1 MKKIVLL
8 PMLLFSIVVFSQKDR
23 TTKLGK
29 TTVEELKMNSYDKDS
44 TANAVVLYEHANYY
58 IDKKR
63 RYNYT
68 TDYYFRVKILS
79 KEGFDQS
86 KISIQVFDQEKIHS
100 IKAKTYNLLDNGT
113 VVQKVLSKDKIY
125 TKDISEKWRETSF
138 TLPDIKVGSVIEY
151 VYSVTSPYSQ
161 IDDWFFQSD
170 IPKMK
175 SDFTA
180 SILGNWKYNIKIRGA
195 LKLSR
200 NDASVKKNCIYVDGI
215 GQGACSIL
223 AYGMDNI
230 PAFQSEE
237 HMLTYKNYISTLSF
251 ELKSFANPNGEV
263 KLYTKTWKNADRTL
277 KNEFLDNQAA
287 KKNYFKNSIVPKNI
301 IGIQDDLERAKKA
314 FNLVKDNYTWNE
326 KYWPSRKVRVKK
338 AYKSKT
344 GNIFD
349 INLSLYNVLKASNID
364 CQLALL
370 ATRDKGLLTKL
381 YPVVNEFNYLIVK
394 ANINNKIYFLDATDK
409 HLPFGMIQFQALNGE
424 VRIMDFKEGS
434 FWDDI
439 VLKEKTM
446 ITRRLSLELTDE
458 NLKGELTISRSG
470 YAALNRR
477 KAIGNRDENSILEDF
492 ETKHPSFEVIDY
504 KSFHQDDLDKKLIES
519 FQVLID
525 NIDLEQS
532 EVLINPFLLGNITEN
547 PFKLKERSYPIDFGY
562 PRSTTYVLSLKIP
575 KEFKVIELPKPKS
588 VSLPNRGG
596 RFLLSVKQRGN
607 TVDLFFK
614 TSINKKTYSTV
625 EYPYLKEFYNQ
636 IIKNQ
641 ESYIKLKRL

>member
-409 HLPFGMIQFQALNGE
+409 HL
-424 VRIMDFKEGS
+424 
-434 FWDDI
+434 
-439 VLKEKTM
+439 
-446 ITRRLSLELTDE
+446 LSL
-458 NLKGELTISRSG
+458 IH
-470 YAALNRR
+470 
-477 KAIGNRDENSILEDF
+477 I
-492 ETKHPSFEVIDY
+492 
-504 KSFHQDDLDKKLIES
+504 
-519 FQVLID
+519 
-525 NIDLEQS
+525 
-532 EVLINPFLLGNITEN
+532 
-547 PFKLKERSYPIDFGY
+547 
-562 PRSTTYVLSLKIP
+562 
-575 KEFKVIELPKPKS
+575 
-588 VSLPNRGG
+588 
-596 RFLLSVKQRGN
+596 
-607 TVDLFFK
+607 
-614 TSINKKTYSTV
+614 
-625 EYPYLKEFYNQ
+625 
-636 IIKNQ
+636 
-641 ESYIKLKRL
+641 

>member
-1 MKKIVLL
+1 
-8 PMLLFSIVVFSQKDR
+8 MLLFSIVVFSQKDR

-29 TTVEELKMNSYDKDS
+29 TTIEELKMNSYDKDS
-44 TANAVVLYEHANYY
+44 TANALVLYEHANYY

-63 RYNYT
+63 KYNYT

-100 IKAKTYNLLDNGT
+100 IKAKTYNLLDNGA

-230 PAFQSEE
+230 PAFQKEE

-277 KNEFLDNQAA
+277 KNEFLDNQSA

-314 FNLVKDNYTWNE
+314 FNLVKDNYTWNG

-370 ATRDKGLLTKL
+370 ATREKGLLTKL

-394 ANINNKIYFLDATDK
+394 ANINNKVYFLDATDK
-409 HLPFGMIQFQALNGE
+409 NLPFGMIQFQALNGE

-439 VLKEKTM
+439 VLKDKTM

-458 NLKGELTISRSG
+458 NLKGELTISRLG

-492 ETKHPSFEVIDY
+492 ETKNPSFEVTDY

-525 NIDLEQS
+525 DIDLEQS
-532 EVLINPFLLGNITEN
+532 EVLINPFLIGNITKN

-562 PRSTTYVLSLKIP
+562 PRSTTYVLSLKVP
-575 KEFKVIELPKPKS
+575 KEFKVIELPKPTS

-607 TVDLFFK
+607 TIDLFFK